1 MAAVGNTPPQYVFE
15 LTAVQAVRKFLSI
28 DAPAEDIA
36 AIYSDALIPLYN
48 TTELTEDIVR
58 YIENTLKFIAS
69 VEISDVDLLLESY
82 QYYLCN
88 YENLQT
94 KRNKKPMF
102 RSLLKG
108 QEYDKLRVYKASKAL
123 MVYVYG
129 MRANTSPLKPETWT
143 VAEEEEFKPIFELIL
158 PNEASPPPK

>member
-15 LTAVQAVRKFLSI
+15 LTAVQAVRKFLAI
-28 DAPAEDIA
+28 DAQAEDIA
-36 AIYSDALIPLYN
+36 AIYANALEPLYN
-48 TTELTEDIVR
+48 TAELAEDIIR

-82 QYYLCN
+82 QYYICN

-94 KRNKKPMF
+94 KRNKKPLF

-108 QEYDKLRVYKASKAL
+108 QDYDKLRVYKASKAL
-123 MVYVYG
+123 LVYVYG

-143 VAEEEEFKPIFELIL
+143 PAEEEEFQPIFELIM
-158 PNEASPPPK
+158 PNEAPPAV

>member
-1 MAAVGNTPPQYVFE
+1 MAAVNTPPQYVFE

-36 AIYSDALIPLYN
+36 AIYANALAPLYD
-48 TTELTEDIVR
+48 TENLADDIIR

-102 RSLLKG
+102 RSILKG
-108 QEYDKLRVYKASKAL
+108 QDFDKLRVYKSSKAL

-143 VAEEEEFKPIFELIL
+143 AADEEEFKPIFELIL
-158 PNEASPPPK
+158 PKETQPAS

>member
-15 LTAVQAVRKFLSI
+15 LTAVQAVRKFLAI
-28 DAPAEDIA
+28 DAQAEDIA
-36 AIYSDALIPLYN
+36 AIYANALEPLYN
-48 TTELTEDIVR
+48 TAELAEDIIR

-82 QYYLCN
+82 QYYICN

-94 KRNKKPMF
+94 KRNKKPLF

-108 QEYDKLRVYKASKAL
+108 QDYDKLRVYKASKAL
-123 MVYVYG
+123 LVYVYG

-143 VAEEEEFKPIFELIL
+143 PAEEEEFQPIIELIM
-158 PNEASPPPK
+158 PKETPPAA

>member
-15 LTAVQAVRKFLSI
+15 LTAVQAARKFLAI
-28 DAPAEDIA
+28 DAQAEGIA
-36 AIYSDALIPLYN
+36 AIYANALEPLYN
-48 TTELTEDIVR
+48 TAELAEDIIR
-58 YIENTLKFIAS
+58 YIQNTMKFIAS

-82 QYYLCN
+82 QYYICN

-94 KRNKKPMF
+94 KRNKKPLF

-123 MVYVYG
+123 LVYVYG
-129 MRANTSPLKPETWT
+129 MRANTSPLKPGTWT
-143 VAEEEEFKPIFELIL
+143 PAEEEEFQPIFELIM
-158 PNEASPPPK
+158 PKETPPAA